1 MVLNSNDKHLPDAI
15 TQESCLPEI
24 DADACVYA
32 IFNQANCKA
41 CVDACPRQAWVLDD
55 NALGLDTDACDGC
68 GLCVPACPSGALHIH
83 FPWIIRKLGKQ
94 QIALLAC
101 EYSDI
106 NEDTGTLPCIH
117 ALGLRQLLLLYNAG
131 IKHLLVETA
140 ECGKCCR
147 NLQPDIHPDIHHR
160 LAQLNSLLRERNKP
174 AMKIFQRSSKLWKT
188 IFNSD
193 DVSNQ
198 GPQVPRRNFLRGA
211 IQLQQIQQL
220 LSVTTPLNDPKY
232 LTIPAGQLLPIV
244 ENTEFHWPYSPQL
257 NENRC
262 NGCDAC
268 IKLCPTDAL
277 QLIQD
282 ENTSTTGYKL
292 DPASCTGCGICTTV
306 CELQAISVNSQS
318 LSTARIISLSE
329 KQCTA
334 CGNNFH
340 VPQNSTQSK
349 ISLCRICQ
357 QHNHNRNLFQV
368 LS

>member
-1 MVLNSNDKHLPDAI
+1 MHSNGKHLLDTISHESRLPD
-15 TQESCLPEI
+15 I

-32 IFNQANCKA
+32 TFDQANCKA
-41 CVDACPRQAWVLDD
+41 CVETCPKQAWVLDD
-55 NALGLDTDACDGC
+55 DTLGLDTDACDGC

-83 FPWIIRKLGKQ
+83 LPWIIRKLGEQ

-117 ALGLRQLLLLYNAG
+117 ALGLRQLLQLYNAG

-140 ECGKCCR
+140 DCEKCYR
-147 NLQPDIHPDIHHR
+147 HLQPDIHPDIYNR
-160 LAQLNSLLRERNKP
+160 LEQLNSLLHERKKP
-174 AMKIFQRSSKLWKT
+174 AMKIFQRSSKLWMK
-188 IFNSD
+188 IFDSED
-193 DVSNQ
+193 ISRQ
-198 GPQVPRRNFLRGA
+198 GPQLPRRHFLRGA
-211 IQLQQIQQL
+211 IQLQQL
-220 LSVTTPLNDPKY
+220 LSVTDPLNNPKF

-244 ENTEFHWPYSPQL
+244 ENTELHWPYSPQL
-257 NENRC
+257 DENRC

-282 ENTSTTGYKL
+282 ENTSTIGYQL
-292 DPASCTGCGICTTV
+292 DPASCNGCGICTTV

-318 LSTARIISLSE
+318 LSTARTISLNE

-340 VPQNSTQSK
+340 VPQNSAQSEV
-349 ISLCRICQ
+349 SFCRICQ

-368 LS
+368 LR